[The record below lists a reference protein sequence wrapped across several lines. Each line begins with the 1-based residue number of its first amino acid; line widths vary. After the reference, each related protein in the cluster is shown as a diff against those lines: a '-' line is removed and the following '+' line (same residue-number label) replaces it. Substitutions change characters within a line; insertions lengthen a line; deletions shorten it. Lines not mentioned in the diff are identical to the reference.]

1 MSVGSPLRPALA
13 PPGPPDQC
21 LSLNLDCCAGEGPVR
36 PPLPSPRSFESHHTY
51 RGGAAG
57 DTPPPPEGIWTFPHP
72 LPLRPAA
79 RPPPAMPTPLP
90 RRAPPPSPGCGRRR
104 RPPGVSPVRR
114 GGFGRPR
121 PEGPGRAGGGG
132 SRDRPG
138 RGGGESSAK
147 PHTWEERAGCQRLE
161 IKLRFIVSAAAWF
174 SSAPFSWAAGF
185 PLLQR
190 PQGSNKWKVF

>member
-1 MSVGSPLRPALA
+1 MLGKGPSVPHSPLPALSSRTTLIEAALLGILLLKGFGPFPSSA
-13 PPGPPDQC
+13 PPACGP
-21 LSLNLDCCAGEGPVR
+21 AA
-36 PPLPSPRSFESHHTY
+36 PRHAY
-51 RGGAAG
+51 
-57 DTPPPPEGIWTFPHP
+57 PPP
-72 LPLRPAA
+72 
-79 RPPPAMPTPLP
+79 P
-90 RRAPPPSPGCGRRR
+90 RRAPPASPGCGRRR

-121 PEGPGRAGGGG
+121 PERPGRAGGDG